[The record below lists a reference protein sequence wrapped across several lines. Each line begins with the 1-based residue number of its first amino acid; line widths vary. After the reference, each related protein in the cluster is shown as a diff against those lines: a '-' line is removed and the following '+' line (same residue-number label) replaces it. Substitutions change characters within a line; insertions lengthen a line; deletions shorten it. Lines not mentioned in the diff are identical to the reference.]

1 MNSFAAPAADE
12 EVRCGGQGVSRRSP
26 ANVIIQN
33 LRQMRADRD
42 QTCLEELAFIIHRV
56 DFAGVDQHTRC
67 SVGDDRVWLRG
78 DLSTTLTQ
86 QYAVHVITA
95 ATGTIVR
102 EYASADD
109 KVFAITWH
117 GPTPPD
123 LRTLLGDY
131 FTPYLNASASTV
143 QTRAGAH
150 RQLSVSQSDL
160 VVQAAGHA
168 RSFRGRA
175 FVPSLIPAGVL
186 IDALP

>member
-1 MNSFAAPAADE
+1 MNPQIRQRITRASRPVAACIVLFFGGVGPA
-12 EVRCGGQGVSRRSP
+12 
-26 ANVIIQN
+26 
-33 LRQMRADRD
+33 
-42 QTCLEELAFIIHRV
+42 LAHLG
-56 DFAGVDQHTRC
+56 AGAS
-67 SVGDDRVWLRG
+67 SVGDDRVVLEGALR
-78 DLSTTLTQ
+78 TTLLQ
-86 QYAVHVITA
+86 QYAVHEITA

-102 EYASADD
+102 EYASPDD
-109 KVFAITWH
+109 KVFAITWR

-123 LRTLLGDY
+123 LRTLLGEY

-150 RQLSVSQSDL
+150 RQLSVSQPDL